1 MVSYISQ
8 IREKLFLCLLLC
20 KIENIYFIS
29 IVQSIQYFIYVKTPK
44 VPGVVSV
51 LEMLNVPYVSVFLVV
66 WGKFL
71 QCSGLDWQR
80 LAKNLA
86 AMHGNSVKGAVVITD
101 RFCTFS
107 PSSISQ
113 LKVLEK
119 QSLMSNS
126 MPSASPCTPST
137 LKLFT
142 KTSASTA
149 SSVFSNSIIPLP
161 VLGLNTYLRKGRN
174 SNGVISISDRDL
186 K

>member
-1 MVSYISQ
+1 
-8 IREKLFLCLLLC
+8 
-20 KIENIYFIS
+20 
-29 IVQSIQYFIYVKTPK
+29 
-44 VPGVVSV
+44 
-51 LEMLNVPYVSVFLVV
+51 MLNLLYVCVFLVV
-66 WGKFL
+66 CGKKF
-71 QCSGLDWQR
+71 CSVVDWM
-80 LAKNLA
+80 AKNLS

-149 SSVFSNSIIPLP
+149 SSVVSNSIIPLP
-161 VLGLNTYLRKGRN
+161 VLVLNTHLRKGRN
-174 SNGVISISDRDL
+174 SNAQCALWVVRWPCSQNGPVYATGPYHVAHVVDTGHNYAPVVDTGP
-186 K
+186 

>member
-1 MVSYISQ
+1 MSQ

-29 IVQSIQYFIYVKTPK
+29 IVQSIQYFIYVKTHE

-51 LEMLNVPYVSVFLVV
+51 LEMLNVLYVSVFLVV
-66 WGKFL
+66 WQKFL
-71 QCSGLDWQR
+71 QCSGLDGKEFVCNAWKLSKR
-80 LAKNLA
+80 CCSHHRSLLHFLSLFNW
-86 AMHGNSVKGAVVITD
+86 
-101 RFCTFS
+101 
-107 PSSISQ
+107 SIGQ

-149 SSVFSNSIIPLP
+149 SSVVSNSIIPLP
-161 VLGLNTYLRKGRN
+161 VLVLNTHLRKGRN
-174 SNGVISISDRDL
+174 SNGDISISDHDL

>member
-66 WGKFL
+66 WEKFL

-80 LAKNLA
+80 ICLQC
-86 AMHGNSVKGAVVITD
+86 MGT
-101 RFCTFS
+101 
-107 PSSISQ
+107 Q
-113 LKVLEK
+113 
-119 QSLMSNS
+119 
-126 MPSASPCTPST
+126 
-137 LKLFT
+137 
-142 KTSASTA
+142 
-149 SSVFSNSIIPLP
+149 
-161 VLGLNTYLRKGRN
+161 
-174 SNGVISISDRDL
+174 
-186 K
+186 